1 MVKDTHMMWFYV
13 PCRTKQMFVCQ
24 VMVPEVDALEAN
36 WSLMEEECRRRPS
49 MLPLLIVILLM
60 VLGGSLGTLYCF
72 KKKLLWFSK
81 PHQPNEVLTLKDIEL
96 GPLKAKDT
104 PTSTS
109 DPPKVATIPKE
120 VESPPKL

>member
-1 MVKDTHMMWFYV
+1 
-13 PCRTKQMFVCQ
+13 
-24 VMVPEVDALEAN
+24 MVPEVDALEAN

-109 DPPKVATIPKE
+109 DPPKVATLPKE